1 MNDFRE
7 NKLISDDI
15 YPGQNVPEISP
26 HWWAAA
32 MKKMGRLLRLASVV
46 AVSHVEYQM
55 TDSDPTGSSTAPRFL
70 GPGPFAWSCAE
81 HRVIGRAIRER
92 NWAVFWGI
100 LFFIKCINSMIELKL
115 RERLSYES
123 SSFSSV
129 SGQLT
134 PLLDVSRIWNWCPI
148 VVG

>member
-1 MNDFRE
+1 MPSLRQTNCFDASMNDFCE

-70 GPGPFAWSCAE
+70 GPGPFAWSCLE
-81 HRVIGRAIRER
+81 YRMEERAMRAR
-92 NWAVFWGI
+92 SGAVFFVM
-100 LFFIKCINSMIELKL
+100 LFFINSINRVIELKL
-115 RERLSYES
+115 REE
-123 SSFSSV
+123 
-129 SGQLT
+129 G
-134 PLLDVSRIWNWCPI
+134 I
-148 VVG
+148 